1 MADTP
6 LGPLITEAKN
16 GSLTVRMDPE
26 EFAKIEY
33 ECAAFQ
39 ATIKQIQTKIDDVSK
54 LQTWGF
60 GDHAGSQLTS
70 ATTMAE
76 RFRKKS
82 KGQEDG
88 NDFHTVLQEHWDAV
102 EDIRLLHVAIR
113 DRYIAEDESFA
124 ARFTAETERLDQL
137 PGGH

>member
-16 GSLTVRMDPE
+16 GSLSVRMDPE

-33 ECAAFQ
+33 ECQAFK
-39 ATIKQIQTKIDDVSK
+39 ATIKQIQGKIAGVAQ

-70 ATTMAE
+70 ATTMAD

-82 KGQEDG
+82 KG
-88 NDFHTVLQEHWDAV
+88 
-102 EDIRLLHVAIR
+102 RK
-113 DRYIAEDESFA
+113 
-124 ARFTAETERLDQL
+124 TATTSTPSCKNTGTRSRTSAYST
-137 PGGH
+137 